1 VKVLKQE
8 VDRLN
13 KVNLVVVAAKV
24 SYENLAKEH
33 MSKSLSFYHHC
44 DAQRDVI
51 NSKKYHSCYQD
62 ARLARRN

>member
-33 MSKSLSFYHHC
+33 MSKSLSFYHRC
-44 DAQRDVI
+44 DV
-51 NSKKYHSCYQD
+51 
-62 ARLARRN
+62 